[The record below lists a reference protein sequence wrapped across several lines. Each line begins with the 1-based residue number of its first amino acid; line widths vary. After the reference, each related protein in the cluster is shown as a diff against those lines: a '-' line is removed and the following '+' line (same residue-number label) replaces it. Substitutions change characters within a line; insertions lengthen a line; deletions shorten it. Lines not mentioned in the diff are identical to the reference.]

1 MKFVN
6 QYSGSKGNLTVVR
19 EGGRAV
25 LIDCGG
31 GSGKIFPA
39 IKSCGLSPSDVD
51 AVLVTH
57 EHSDHIGGME
67 TLLAANPQIKVYV
80 HAKGYAALVDKFRQY
95 EGRIISFDSPFDAGA
110 FRVEYYPCSHDSVYC
125 CGYKLTDDKGMSV
138 ASVTD
143 TGEVDDKT
151 LLAFFNGCDTV
162 LLESNH
168 DVKMLTEGNYTA
180 QLKKRILGV
189 NGHLSNARAAQ
200 IVSRLPDI
208 NVKNVFLGHLSLDN
222 NTEEIAFAESIN
234 ALVSR
239 GAVDGRDICVYVA
252 RQLFGGKEINVNR

>member
-6 QYSGSKGNLTVVR
+6 KYSGSKGNLTVVR

-95 EGRIISFDSPFDAGA
+95 EGRIISFDSPFDAGV
-110 FRVEYYPCSHDSVYC
+110 FRTLRPKGPLDRPSEIEGACLEGLVFQH
-125 CGYKLTDDKGMSV
+125 LTAWNDYSGGENQLFFWRTKAG
-138 ASVTD
+138 A
-143 TGEVDDKT
+143 EVDFVVYGPNCFHAIEVKNAAKVTRRDAAGLESFHDDYPEATCT
-151 LLAFFNGCDTV
+151 LLYRGTDALKVSEHC
-162 LLESNH
+162 
-168 DVKMLTEGNYTA
+168 TA
-180 QLKKRILGV
+180 LPVEQFLRQVIP
-189 NGHLSNARAAQ
+189 NAP
-200 IVSRLPDI
+200 LPSSTI
-208 NVKNVFLGHLSLDN
+208 
-222 NTEEIAFAESIN
+222 
-234 ALVSR
+234 
-239 GAVDGRDICVYVA
+239 
-252 RQLFGGKEINVNR
+252 